1 MAGMAAAAVAA
12 AGPSAP
18 STSAPVASHRALI
31 QGRRQGRHRAALPRP
46 GSAPW
51 KAGGTGEEAG
61 RARLSAFTWNVANLT
76 RSKTRELE
84 LRMMLDKH
92 RPDIVALSEAE
103 LDEEDSSFGIPGYT
117 TFYSSPFQRKIRV
130 LMLLKDSLIRATTP
144 TLLAVSHQEIWIR
157 IACPS
162 GSGSWTLAA
171 CYRQWTKTEAVDF
184 SLLCD
189 HVIEFSSSSS
199 RVLLMG
205 DFNLDAAR
213 KDDKSYYRR
222 NMLSAFLALLEELG
236 YVLENDTRTPTFRS
250 HGCFQTD
257 EGFLHRE
264 SVLDLICSLG
274 TQDER
279 PDVRVLD
286 NAAGDHR
293 PVLASYPLCRKG
305 GTIKEKCCRDFK
317 RVMPGELLMA
327 VNVSKISGVFQETDV
342 EKITE
347 ILVQEITAAL
357 DLVAPYRP
365 IFVKEGV
372 TPLLLGTETRR
383 TMAARDAAA
392 QRKDWPLYRRLRNLA
407 ARQVRQDRV
416 ASTLQLLT
424 KHKNDAKQVW
434 KLADSLTGRG
444 KTGSL
449 PPTLQHDGQPVEGD
463 DKLAGVMNTFYISK
477 IDKIRQGIDAERKQQ
492 EQQEQRQQQRQQ
504 QGKQQQ
510 QRQQQEQQQQQRWQQ
525 RQQRWQQQQQQH
537 RPEQQGPL
545 SSSSTSSTSASSSS
559 FSFRAPSAWEVRRII
574 GKLRNTPA
582 VGEDGIPTSVIK
594 DLAEVL
600 AAPLAHLAERSFA
613 SGRVP
618 SAFKTAN
625 VVPVLKPGKDPALP
639 SSFRPVA
646 LLNAL
651 SKVLEG
657 VVMSQLS
664 PFLGQRL
671 PAQQWGFRPARS
683 TAGALAAAHGS
694 WCRARAQGKT
704 LAIAAFDFSSAFD
717 TLGVEELMPKLRRL
731 DIGEEAVTW
740 VRNYLSNRL
749 QRVRYGSACSSLRG
763 VFYGVP
769 QGSLLGPLLFTT
781 LTADLPAT
789 LTGGDSGSNIGITLY
804 ADDTC
809 LWSAHKDPEV
819 ARKELQLASSKLMQ
833 YALDNS
839 LALNPGKTQ
848 LIWTRDPSSIT
859 IGKTVVHPQDELLLL
874 GVRFD
879 KRLSIKPYLRAL
891 SSSARSLLALT
902 RRLLLH
908 LPRGEQVQNIVSALV
923 TGKLGYGSIL
933 LPPRLSPADPSCQLL
948 QQVQTTI
955 NDIARLLLGASRADK
970 IMVGELLTST
980 KLPSL
985 NRLTIKTVL
994 CETWKCLRSCDGPNG
1009 GLNPLGEI
1017 LSGPSPSL
1025 PQRGTRSAKAGT
1037 LPPPLR
1043 IRDDTFVW
1051 SAFKLYNEHES
1062 IRSAPSY
1069 AAARRAAEFVSRA
1082 API

>member
-1 MAGMAAAAVAA
+1 
-12 AGPSAP
+12 
-18 STSAPVASHRALI
+18 
-31 QGRRQGRHRAALPRP
+31 
-46 GSAPW
+46 
-51 KAGGTGEEAG
+51 
-61 RARLSAFTWNVANLT
+61 
-76 RSKTRELE
+76 
-84 LRMMLDKH
+84 MLDKH

-103 LDEEDSSFGIPGYT
+103 LDEEDSSFCIPGYT

-222 NMLSAFLALLEELG
+222 NMLSTFLALLEELG

-347 ILVQEITAAL
+347 IIVQEITAAL

-365 IFVKEGV
+365 IFVKAGV

-477 IDKIRQGIDAERKQQ
+477 IDKIRQGIER
-492 EQQEQRQQQRQQ
+492 ERL
-504 QGKQQQ
+504 QQQ
-510 QRQQQEQQQQQRWQQ
+510 QRQQHQLLGQQQR
-525 RQQRWQQQQQQH
+525 R
-537 RPEQQGPL
+537 ESGG
-545 SSSSTSSTSASSSS
+545 SSSSSSSPSSSS
-559 FSFRAPSAWEVRRII
+559 PSFSLRPPSAWEVRKII

-582 VGEDGIPTSVIK
+582 LGEDGIPTSVVK
-594 DLAEVL
+594 DLAQVL
-600 AAPLAHLAERSFA
+600 AAPLAHLAERSFC

-618 SAFKTAN
+618 SAFKIAN
-625 VVPVLKPGKDPALP
+625 VVPILKPGKDSALP
-639 SSFRPVA
+639 SSYRPVA
-646 LLNAL
+646 ILSAL

-657 VVMSQLS
+657 IVLEQLS
-664 PFLGQRL
+664 PFLARRL
-671 PAQQWGFRPARS
+671 PGEQWGFRKARS
-683 TAGALAAAHGS
+683 TSGALAAAQGS
-694 WCRARAQGKT
+694 WCRARTQGKV
-704 LAIAAFDFSSAFD
+704 LAVAAFDFSSAFD
-717 TLGVEELMPKLRRL
+717 TLGVEELVTKLQRL
-731 DIGEEAVTW
+731 DIGKGAVLW
-740 VRNYLSNRL
+740 FRDYLSSRK
-749 QRVRYGSACSSLRG
+749 QRVRYGSASSSLQD
-763 VFYGVP
+763 VIYGVP
-769 QGSLLGPLLFTT
+769 QGSLLGPVLFTT
-781 LTADLPAT
+781 LIADLPSAV
-789 LTGGDSGSNIGITLY
+789 LDGSSNLGITLY

-809 LWSAHKDPEV
+809 VWSAHKDPAV
-819 ARKELQLASSKLMQ
+819 AKRELEQASSRLLS

-839 LALNPGKTQ
+839 LALNPAKTQ
-848 LIWTRDPSSIT
+848 LLWTSDSLPISIGT
-859 IGKTVVHPQDELLLL
+859 TVVHPQDELLLL

-879 KRLSIKPYLRAL
+879 RKLTVRPHLRAL
-891 SSSARSLLALT
+891 ASSARSLLALT

-908 LPRGEQVQNIVSALV
+908 LPRGRQVQDIVRALV
-923 TGKLGYGSIL
+923 TGRLCYGSIL
-933 LPPRLSPADPSCQLL
+933 FSPRLSAEDSCCQLL

-955 NDIARLLLGASRADK
+955 NNMARLLLGVSRVDK
-970 IMVGELLTST
+970 TPVEELLARTN
-980 KLPSL
+980 LPAM
-985 NRLTIKTVL
+985 NRIVVKTVL
-994 CETWKCLRSCDGPNG
+994 CEAWKSLRSCDNPDGGP
-1009 GLNPLGEI
+1009 NPLGKI
-1017 LSGPSPSL
+1017 LHGSL
-1025 PQRGTRSAKAGT
+1025 LVPERETRSTNAGT

-1043 IRDDTFVW
+1043 FRMDSFVW
-1051 SAFKLYNEHES
+1051 NAYKLYNEYES
-1062 IRSAPSY
+1062 VRSAQSY
-1069 AAARRAAEFVSRA
+1069 AAASRAAESVSRA
-1082 API
+1082 APL